1 MKDTFKEIIKQ
12 EWEAEFPNDLGE
24 PIEIEDSI
32 FSIYQELVERI
43 CIKVWNSALELAAD
57 KGEVETELDEYYGE
71 FFEKSVVDKRVH
83 TKVQDNY
90 TTPT

>member
-32 FSIYQELVERI
+32 FSIYQELVERL
-43 CIKVWNSALELAAD
+43 CIKVWNSALELAAE
-57 KGEVETELDEYYGE
+57 EVEVICDSSETFQAIDRNSILK
-71 FFEKSVVDKRVH
+71 FKL
-83 TKVQDNY
+83 
-90 TTPT
+90 